1 MEPRVTKTNI
11 EVDKS
16 LVMDVC
22 CENDCGMSIMVDKRD
37 KDMGRKSRCTA
48 CIMRAKTLIPPA
60 L

>member
-16 LVMDVC
+16 LAMDIC
-22 CENDCGMSIMVDKRD
+22 CEPDCGMSIMVEKGDKE
-37 KDMGRKSRCTA
+37 KGRKSRCTA
-48 CIMRAKTLIPPA
+48 CIMRAKTIIPPA